1 MLPLY
6 LGDSSGN
13 PPSRPCILWIF
24 AVANPGWVPRGYCR
38 FLLSLLQPCFS
49 SSCPFPGCVAAA
61 GLVWWCGFSSHCEES
76 DLDAWPYWPSS
87 SRELFGGG
95 WVSLVGFFNG
105 YGLEAHEGLQI
116 DALRRSWRT
125 RLCPEEDMLLLWRGH
140 INALN
145 PSLAWRSNPSS
156 FPCHH
161 RTVNGWDQEKQGKCL
176 GQLALMAHSASSHG
190 VGETAAPSPLPAPK
204 RRPRKVSLKHLRKS
218 FQEPELFLLFDQS
231 PDSFCMRG
239 GGEPIRYTCHKLF
252 LDH

>member
-1 MLPLY
+1 
-6 LGDSSGN
+6 
-13 PPSRPCILWIF
+13 
-24 AVANPGWVPRGYCR
+24 
-38 FLLSLLQPCFS
+38 
-49 SSCPFPGCVAAA
+49 
-61 GLVWWCGFSSHCEES
+61 
-76 DLDAWPYWPSS
+76 
-87 SRELFGGG
+87 
-95 WVSLVGFFNG
+95 
-105 YGLEAHEGLQI
+105 
-116 DALRRSWRT
+116 
-125 RLCPEEDMLLLWRGH
+125 MLLLRRGH

-145 PSLAWRSNPSS
+145 PPLAWRSNPSS

-161 RTVNGWDQEKQGKCL
+161 KTVNGWDQEKQGKCL
-176 GQLALMAHSASSHG
+176 GQLALMAHSVSSHG